1 LLASKRQSREADP
14 AFQKA
19 KRDALLAA
27 DPPFAFRREKAE
39 GRRKKAEVIGLL
51 LD

>member
-27 DPPFAFRREKAE
+27 DPPFAFKREKAE
-39 GRRKKAEVIGLL
+39 GRRKKEEVIGLL